1 VGKPTES
8 IIEVCVT
15 EPLEIVRAGLRALI
29 SGETDL
35 AVVAEAGEATEL
47 LQLATRRRLDVL
59 VLDPRLPGQSP
70 AHLLAELQMVQ
81 PRLGVLVLAD
91 PQDLDVAILL
101 LDHGATGCFLKSDH
115 VSELLRGIR
124 AVAMGELA
132 ISGAVTRSL
141 LHRRTNHFASE
152 SIEPLTEREREILD
166 LLRAGLSN
174 KEIAQKLYLSVRTV
188 EVHLRNVYA
197 KLGVRSRLEA
207 VTTTIGSEPSEH
219 APPSH

>member
-1 VGKPTES
+1 MKS
-8 IIEVCVT
+8 IIEVLIT
-15 EPLEIVRAGLRALI
+15 GPFEIVRASLHALLA
-29 SGETDL
+29 GEPDL
-35 AVVAEAGEATEL
+35 AVVAEASEADDLMRL
-47 LQLATRRRLDVL
+47 LARLHPDVL

-70 AHLLAELQMVQ
+70 AHLLAELKMSQ
-81 PRLGVLVLAD
+81 PRLRVLVLAD
-91 PQDLDVAILL
+91 PQDLDVAMLL

-124 AVAMGELA
+124 AVATGELA

-141 LHRRTNHFASE
+141 LHRRTDHFSSG
-152 SIEPLTEREREILD
+152 SIEPLTEREREICD
-166 LLRAGLSN
+166 LLRTGLSN

-207 VTTTIGSEPSEH
+207 VTTPIGNEPSR
-219 APPSH
+219 APRSR

>member
-1 VGKPTES
+1 VGKPSES

-29 SGETDL
+29 AGEPDL
-35 AVVAEAGEATEL
+35 AVVAEAGDATEL
-47 LQLATRRRLDVL
+47 VQLVARLHPAVL
-59 VLDPRLPGQSP
+59 ILDPRLPGQSP
-70 AHLLAELQMVQ
+70 AQVLAELQASQ
-81 PRLGVLVLAD
+81 PRLRVLLLAN
-91 PQDLDVAILL
+91 PQDLADATLL

-115 VSELLRGIR
+115 ASELLRGIR
-124 AVAMGELA
+124 AVATGELA
-132 ISGAVTRSL
+132 ISSAVTRSL
-141 LHRRTNHFASE
+141 LQRRTDHFS
-152 SIEPLTEREREILD
+152 SGPIEPLTEREREILD

-207 VTTTIGSEPSEH
+207 VTTTGNEPSKR
-219 APPSH
+219 APRSR